1 MTVKELIESLEK
13 IEDKNNDVILNEL
26 QKQNKEY
33 LAKIIEQN
41 ETIIKN
47 QEKILQRLTSD

>member
-1 MTVKELIESLEK
+1 MTVKELINALESV
-13 IEDKNNDVILNEL
+13 EDKNNDVILNEL

-33 LAKIIEQN
+33 LTKIIEQN

-47 QEKILQRLTSD
+47 QKEILARLTAY